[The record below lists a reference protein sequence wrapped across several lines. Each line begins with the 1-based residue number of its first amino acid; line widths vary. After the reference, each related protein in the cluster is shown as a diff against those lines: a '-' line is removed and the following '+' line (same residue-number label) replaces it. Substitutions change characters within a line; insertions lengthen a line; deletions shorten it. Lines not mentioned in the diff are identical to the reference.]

1 MLRIYPVILD
11 LVRALRPLMEQ
22 IAQQDADL
30 ARQMRRALTSV
41 PLNVAEGASSRGRN
55 RAARYH
61 TAAGSMR
68 EVVAA
73 IEVAAA
79 LGYVHAADPVLLD
92 QMGLVVGTLMKN
104 ALRAT

>member
-1 MLRIYPVILD
+1 MLKIYDVILD
-11 LVRALRPLMEQ
+11 IVRALRSTLEQ
-22 IAQQDADL
+22 VAHHDPDL

-61 TAAGSMR
+61 TGAGSMR
-68 EVVAA
+68 EVIAA
-73 IEVAAA
+73 IEVAVA
-79 LGYVHAADPVLLD
+79 LGYMPSPDPALLD

-104 ALRAT
+104 ARK